1 MKKDGEESNQDIER
15 YVELNE
21 MELVQRVQKYLL
33 KRRLLGVLGET
44 ECEVVEMWSKDDRRI
59 CEDCRD
65 EIFKEPLAVG
75 SRMMCLTYRQP
86 RRWLYAYGRYS
97 KSSGG
102 CKVV

>member
-44 ECEVVEMWSKDDRRI
+44 ECEVVEMW
-59 CEDCRD
+59 
-65 EIFKEPLAVG
+65 
-75 SRMMCLTYRQP
+75 
-86 RRWLYAYGRYS
+86 
-97 KSSGG
+97 
-102 CKVV
+102 